1 MVLPE
6 PTMPLATRPLAA
18 NHLAVLTPGAAPVH
32 AAAVVSGPIDAAAA
46 TASPRLAAQRGVLC
60 LDLPLR
66 HAGNRRVRVPWEC
79 VGPIDAPCV
88 LVAGG
93 ISAGRHV
100 AASAAFPERGWWD
113 AQAGAG
119 RPLDPARVRVLAID
133 WLGADGALDAPL
145 DSADQAD
152 AIAGVLDALGIARL
166 AAFVGC
172 SYGAMVGLQ
181 FAARHGTRL
190 GRLVAVSGGHRAH
203 PYARAWRALQR
214 RIAQLGRAEGAS
226 REGLALARQLAML
239 GYRTPAEFATRFDA
253 APVLVDGR
261 ACDPADAWL
270 GARGDDYVARTTPTA
285 FLRLS
290 ESIDLHAVDA
300 ARVRVP
306 TTLVAVREDQL
317 VPLDD
322 LVRVAEALPALRR
335 LHVLRSVFGH
345 DAFLKEVEAIGA
357 ILEAAL
363 REAFA
368 AERDAGDAGDA
379 GLAPARVARAC
390 PGVAA

>member
-6 PTMPLATRPLAA
+6 PTMYFATRSPA
-18 NHLAVLTPGAAPVH
+18 AAPTAFARSVVAGAHVH
-32 AAAVVSGPIDAAAA
+32 SADVRSADAA
-46 TASPRLAAQRGVLC
+46 SPDAQRGVL
-60 LDLPLR
+60 DIALPLR
-66 HAGNRRVRVPWEC
+66 HAGLRRVRVPWEC
-79 VGPIDAPCV
+79 LGPSGAPCV

-113 AQAGAG
+113 AQAGVGQA
-119 RPLDPARVRVLAID
+119 LAPARLRLLAID
-133 WLGADGALDAPL
+133 WLGADGALDAPI

-152 AIAGVLDALGIARL
+152 AIAAVLDVLGIDRL

-181 FAARHGTRL
+181 FAARHGDRL
-190 GRLVAVSGGHRAH
+190 ERLVAISGGDRAH
-203 PYARAWRALQR
+203 PFARAWRALQR
-214 RIAQLGRAEGAS
+214 RIARLGRAEGAS

-239 GYRTPAEFATRFDA
+239 AYRTPAEFAARFDA
-253 APVLVDGR
+253 APVLADGR
-261 ACDPADAWL
+261 ARDPADAWL
-270 GARGDDYVARTTPTA
+270 CARGDDYVARTTPTA

-290 ESIDLHAVDA
+290 ESIDLHDVDPV
-300 ARVRVP
+300 RVRVP

-322 LVRVAEALPALRR
+322 LVRVAGRLPALRR

-345 DAFLKEVEAIGA
+345 DAFLKEVDAIAGILDEALCA
-357 ILEAAL
+357 P
-363 REAFA
+363 
-368 AERDAGDAGDA
+368 
-379 GLAPARVARAC
+379 LAPLVPFEPRAPAAVDDGARHGAAAGT
-390 PGVAA
+390 GVAA